1 LEALI
6 HKDKPINLEDL
17 QKELHQDY
25 SPLKATTK
33 AFIRDMNHLLK
44 IGAVEYVELGNPLPG
59 RGFYSQYNVWARL
72 EWPTEITETKFY
84 AEINK
89 MPRAKTRLTAW

>member
-17 QKELHQDY
+17 QKELHKDY

-33 AFIRDMNHLLK
+33 AFIRDMNH
-44 IGAVEYVELGNPLPG
+44 G
-59 RGFYSQYNVWARL
+59 QL
-72 EWPTEITETKFY
+72 EK
-84 AEINK
+84 
-89 MPRAKTRLTAW
+89 